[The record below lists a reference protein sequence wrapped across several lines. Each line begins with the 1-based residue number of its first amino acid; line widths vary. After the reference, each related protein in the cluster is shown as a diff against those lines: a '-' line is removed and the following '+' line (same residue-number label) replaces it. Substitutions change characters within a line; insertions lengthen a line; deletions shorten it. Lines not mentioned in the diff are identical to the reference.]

1 MHIDNHQNIS
11 VVLANVIRVP

>member
-11 VVLANVIRVP
+11 VVFATFIRVP